1 MRHRK
6 QRGKLSRKT
15 GPRLALLRNLM
26 IGLIEHE
33 RIRTT
38 EAKAKVLRP
47 KIEKLITLA
56 VEGSL
61 HSRRMAFSVIGKKET
76 VHKLFEELGP
86 LFKGRPGGYT
96 RIIKDDQR
104 EGDGAWMAYIEFVT
118 KTAAKTPAKPVEV
131 EAETV

>member
-6 QRGKLSRKT
+6 QRGKLSRPT
-15 GPRLALLRNLM
+15 GHRLALLRNLM
-26 IGLIEHE
+26 INLIEHE

-61 HSRRMAFSVIGKKET
+61 HSRRMAFAAIGKKHT

-96 RIIKDDQR
+96 RIVKDSQR
-104 EGDGAWMAYIEFVT
+104 EGDGAWMAIIELVN
-118 KTAAKTPAKPVEV
+118 KTTDKAPVEV